1 MKLEIGSY
9 HVDAKRCQITGFNE
23 VTNIEPKVMEVLVYL
38 YSHKGEVVSQEE
50 IFSAVWPKAIF
61 NPSSVQRCIAILRK
75 AFDDD
80 AKQPAL
86 IITHPKRGYSLDVPS
101 PKLNTFR
108 LVLSSGIA
116 FLIIAAVFISIFLNQ
131 LPHKNDFSELL
142 PISSSSGNEFAF
154 MMSPNG
160 LYIAFIREVENTKH
174 IWIKQLDTGVEK
186 RVSRQS
192 ADYLSLGWSPNGN
205 GLVFTI
211 REQVGS
217 SLQFTTLD
225 LVSMIPLEQEE
236 AYRTTEHVI
245 SSHRLDWATD
255 NMVYFTEKHRASSD
269 TQLVSYNLSTKKKHV
284 LHQSIRSDWLLMQSL
299 SPDEAFIALGF
310 EAGQNKYRVDLLELG
325 SGQLKTLVMIE
336 DGLSG
341 LSWHPNGKSILLSKR
356 NEILSVD
363 LQGSVSKLPFKN
375 YQIVRDATYS
385 NSGKEIFMELV
396 KVDVDILS
404 AERENIKNL
413 TPLVNSSSVDF
424 LPVFS
429 PDPTVFVFESHR
441 FGQKQL
447 FIYEQGQ
454 ERLLFKNPDNVELFG
469 IAWSKDGKSVFT
481 ASKDTIFRIEVASN
495 KMEAIPHTHS
505 SFYLREA
512 YHHSDALLVS
522 YRSPN
527 GKGFHA
533 AKFDLKTGELKE
545 FEAKG
550 KRLSCYSMGL
560 DELDNIYFSNASAV
574 FKRGDA
580 GEVER
585 IWQSP
590 EAGIIGLTT
599 ESNTLFVTLEQGNQY
614 KLVEHDL
621 LSGKTDMTWIGNKDG
636 KMLINAAHDYSQFLY
651 LTEPTRQKHLAR
663 LR

>member
-1 MKLEIGSY
+1 
-9 HVDAKRCQITGFNE
+9 
-23 VTNIEPKVMEVLVYL
+23 MEVLVYL
-38 YSHKGEVVSQEE
+38 YAHKGEVVSQEE
-50 IFSAVWPKAIF
+50 IFNAVWPKAIF

-80 AKQPAL
+80 AKQQSL
-86 IITHPKRGYSLDVPS
+86 LITHPKRGYSLEVPN
-101 PKLNTFR
+101 PKSNTFKFV
-108 LVLSSGIA
+108 LVGGTA
-116 FLIIAAVFISIFLNQ
+116 CLIIAAMFIFLFLNHFS
-131 LPHKNDFSELL
+131 HKNDFSNLL

-154 MMSPNG
+154 MTSPND
-160 LYIAFIREVENTKH
+160 LYIAFIRAEENSKH

-186 RVSRQS
+186 RISHQP

-205 GLVFTI
+205 GLIFAI
-211 REQVGS
+211 REQAGT

-225 LVSMIPLEQEE
+225 LVSMVPLEQEE
-236 AYRTTEHVI
+236 AYRTMDYVI

-255 NMVYFTEKHRASSD
+255 NTVYFTEKHRESSE
-269 TQLVSYNLSTKKKHV
+269 TQLVSYNLITKTKHV
-284 LHQSIRSDWLLMQSL
+284 LHQSKQSDWLLMQSL
-299 SPDEAFIALGF
+299 SPGETLIALGF
-310 EAGQNKYRVDLLELG
+310 EAGQNKYRVDLLDLD
-325 SGQLKTLVMIE
+325 SGQLKTLVTIE

-341 LSWHPNGKSILLSKR
+341 LSWHPDKQSILMSKR

-363 LQGSVSKLPFKN
+363 LQGRVSKLPFKN
-375 YQIVRDATYS
+375 YQIVRDASYS
-385 NSGKEIFMELV
+385 NSGEEIFMELV

-404 AERENIKNL
+404 ADRENMKNL
-413 TPLVNSSSVDF
+413 KRLVNSSSVDF

-429 PDPTVFVFESHR
+429 PDPSVFVFESHR

-447 FIYEQGQ
+447 FIYEQDQ

-481 ASKDTIFRIEVASN
+481 ASKDTIFRIAVTSN
-495 KMEAIPHTHS
+495 KVEAIPHKHN

-512 YHHSDALLVS
+512 FHHSEALLVS
-522 YRSPN
+522 YRSSD
-527 GKGFHA
+527 GVGFHV

-550 KRLSCYSMGL
+550 ERLSCYSMGL
-560 DELDNIYFSNASAV
+560 DESDNIYFSNASNV
-574 FKRGDA
+574 FKRSDT
-580 GEVER
+580 GEIER
-585 IWQSP
+585 VWQSQT
-590 EAGIIGLTT
+590 AGIIGVTT
-599 ESNTLFVTLEQGNQY
+599 DSNTLFVTLEQDNHY

-621 LSGKTDMTWIGNKDG
+621 LLGKTDVTWIGNKDG

-651 LTEPTRQKHLAR
+651 LTEPTRQKQLAR